1 MTNIEFVD
9 KLKFLEKNYKTCYML
24 GSWGMK
30 TTKSNIDQAVARTD
44 VNNKPYKTSAYS
56 IMDKG
61 WMFDCVC
68 MIKSV
73 LWGFNGNESKP
84 RGGGASYGSNGVPDI
99 GADSMIKK
107 CIGVTTDFS
116 NIEIG
121 EAVWVKGHIGVYIGD
136 SKVIECT
143 PRWNIAPHG
152 VKITNL
158 GNHGVYTGW
167 SRTWTKHGK
176 IPYITYV
183 KEDELDMT
191 KQEFDIVK
199 REFIESITTEEA
211 LQIFNKARIEMQKPV
226 VISNNDY
233 RKPGLDFGKESG
245 IMVGN
250 ETGNQMPNDVLTRGQ
265 AALMIMRTCEYIIK
279 KLGGRLI

>member
-1 MTNIEFVD
+1 MTNLEFVE
-9 KLKFLEKNYKTCYML
+9 KLKDLEKRYKTCYML
-24 GSWGMK
+24 GCWGMK

-44 VNNKPYKTSAYS
+44 VNNAPYKTSAYS
-56 IMDKG
+56 IQDTG

-68 MIKSV
+68 LIKSV

-107 CIGVTTDFS
+107 CIEVTTDFS

-121 EAVWVKGHIGVYIGD
+121 EAVWMTGHIGVYIGD
-136 SKVIECT
+136 HKVIECT

-176 IPYITYV
+176 LPYIEYI

-191 KQEFDIVK
+191 KQEFLN
-199 REFIESITTEEA
+199 SLTNEEA
-211 LQIFNKARIEMQKPV
+211 LVLLNKARVALQDKQIGPD
-226 VISNNDY
+226 DY
-233 RKPGLDFGKESG
+233 AKDALDWGKAEGL
-245 IMVGN
+245 MVGN
-250 ETGNQMPNDVLTRGQ
+250 EAGNLMPEDFISRKQFMTVLKRYDDNKS
-265 AALMIMRTCEYIIK
+265 R
-279 KLGGRLI
+279 

>member
-1 MTNIEFVD
+1 MVTNIEFVD
-9 KLKFLEKNYKTCYML
+9 RLKYVEKNYKTCYML

-44 VNNKPYKTSAYS
+44 VNNIPYKTSAYT
-56 IMDKG
+56 IMNTG

-68 MIKSV
+68 LIKSV
-73 LWGFNGNESKP
+73 LWGFDGNESKP

-176 IPYITYV
+176 LPYITYI
-183 KEDELDMT
+183 KEDGLDMT
-191 KQEFDIVK
+191 KQEF
-199 REFIESITTEEA
+199 IESLTEEEA
-211 LQIFNKARIEMQKPV
+211 IRILNKARKSMQKQV
-226 VISNNDY
+226 TITDQDY
-233 RKPGLDFGKESG
+233 RKEGLEFVKDAG
-245 IMVGN
+245 IMVGDG
-250 ETGNQMPNDVLTRGQ
+250 TGNQMPNDMLTRGQ
-265 AALMIMRTCEYIIK
+265 AAVMFMRLCEYLTK